1 MNTKL
6 IMVEG
11 IPGSGKS
18 TFAQK
23 ITEYYKN
30 KGVNV
35 NLFNEG
41 DAHPADLAWSACV
54 PLNLLDTL
62 LLKYSEIENDIRKNM
77 SIDGDYAIISYTQVK
92 TNNNAFYKELESY
105 EIYDNRVAFDI
116 FCDLIY
122 SRWQAFGKQALKKD
136 ELNIFECAFLQNN
149 VGELMNFQLA
159 NKNEIQKHLNKL
171 LAYVENLSP
180 VLVYLSQP
188 SVKETI
194 ENVAKDRVFPDGK
207 WIDMIVSYSENTPYG
222 RVHNRKGVEGAI
234 QSFEDRKHIE
244 LDIIKTLPI
253 KTIIIRDSNNDWKEM
268 WRQVEA
274 FLCAL

>member
-23 ITEYYKN
+23 IAKYYKR
-30 KGVNV
+30 KCVNV

-41 DAHPADLAWSACV
+41 EAHPADLAWSACI
-54 PLNLLDTL
+54 PLVSLDAL
-62 LLKYSEIENDIRKNM
+62 LLKYSEIESDIRKNM
-77 SIDGDYAIISYTQVK
+77 CIDGDYAIISYMQIK
-92 TNNNAFYKELESY
+92 TDNKAFYKELESY
-105 EIYDNRVAFDI
+105 EIYDNRVAFDV
-116 FCDLIY
+116 FCNLIY

-149 VGELMNFQLA
+149 VSELMNFQLK
-159 NKNEIQKHLNKL
+159 NKSEIQKHLNKL
-171 LAYVENLSP
+171 LTYVENLSP

-207 WIDMIVSYSENTPYG
+207 WIDMIISYSENTPYG
-222 RVHNRKGVEGAI
+222 RLHNRKGFEGAI
-234 QSFEDRKHIE
+234 KNFEDRKRIE

-253 KTIIIRDSNNDWKEM
+253 KTIIIENSNNDWREM
-268 WRQVEA
+268 WQQVEA
-274 FLCAL
+274 FLRTL